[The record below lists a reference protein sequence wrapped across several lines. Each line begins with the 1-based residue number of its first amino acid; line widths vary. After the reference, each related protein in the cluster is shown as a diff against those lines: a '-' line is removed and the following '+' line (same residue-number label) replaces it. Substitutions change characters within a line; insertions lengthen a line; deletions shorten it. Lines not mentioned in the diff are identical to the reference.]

1 MISRKHA
8 REKAFQ
14 ALYQLDIN
22 ETVNYE
28 DLFRAIEEEVDAYA
42 QELIEGV
49 FKYRQ
54 KIDAAISEKLEKWSF
69 NRIGTVEKTVLRI
82 AVYEI
87 LYIDDVPVKVS
98 INEAVDIAKR
108 FNEEQSGKF
117 INGILSKF
125 TTK

>member
-1 MISRKHA
+1 M
-8 REKAFQ
+8 
-14 ALYQLDIN
+14 
-22 ETVNYE
+22 
-28 DLFRAIEEEVDAYA
+28 DAYA
-42 QELIEGV
+42 HELIEGV

>member
-22 ETVNYE
+22 ETVNYK
-28 DLFRAIEEEVDAYA
+28 DLFRAIEEEVDLYA
-42 QELIEGV
+42 HELIEGV
-49 FKYRQ
+49 FTHQQ
-54 KIDAAISEKLEKWSF
+54 KIDTAISEKLEKWSF

-87 LYIDDVPVKVS
+87 LYIDNVPVKVS
-98 INEAVDIAKR
+98 INEAVDLAKR

>member
-1 MISRKHA
+1 M
-8 REKAFQ
+8 
-14 ALYQLDIN
+14 
-22 ETVNYE
+22 
-28 DLFRAIEEEVDAYA
+28 
-42 QELIEGV
+42 
-49 FKYRQ
+49 
-54 KIDAAISEKLEKWSF
+54 
-69 NRIGTVEKTVLRI
+69 EKTVLRI